1 MSKEQL
7 YQNLFPTEKLLA
19 DLFERAKI
27 RSCEAKMLSQ
37 YLDCRKEFKDYLME
51 VAEK

>member
-1 MSKEQL
+1 MKTELDKIKVLKLDHL
-7 YQNLFPTEKLLA
+7 Y
-19 DLFERAKI
+19 D
-27 RSCEAKMLSQ
+27 MLSQ